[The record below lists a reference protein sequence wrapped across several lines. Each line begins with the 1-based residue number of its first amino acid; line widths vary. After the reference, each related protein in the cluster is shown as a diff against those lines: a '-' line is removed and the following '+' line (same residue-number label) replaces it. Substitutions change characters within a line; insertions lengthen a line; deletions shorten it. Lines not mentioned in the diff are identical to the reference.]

1 MQTLLFNIAELYRV
15 KISLRHN
22 KLIVVLGW
30 ILLINKGYAMNY
42 DLTEMVRMSSLIVI
56 VAPAHPSTYEKHI
69 SFQKEWSQL
78 SDDLKNM
85 TLSNPDIPPYK
96 QLVYRFVIK
105 EVLNG
110 DGKIGDQIDVI
121 SSNDSSIQS
130 AHFNYYA
137 LGMNMSNDSDH
148 YQPKYKVD
156 EDGKQIVFLRPYY
169 DNKDSQ
175 NKDLFNSI
183 ENSKPI
189 KLHQFVAGRGREGL
203 EAKSE
208 IERMLKER
216 KLTDTW
222 GTSENSEALIPHPDL
237 GPVEPFDNPFDDPL
251 KK

>member
-1 MQTLLFNIAELYRV
+1 
-15 KISLRHN
+15 
-22 KLIVVLGW
+22 
-30 ILLINKGYAMNY
+30 MNY
-42 DLTEMVRMSSLIVI
+42 DLTEMVRMSSLIAI

-69 SFQKEWSQL
+69 SFQKEWDQL
-78 SDDLKNM
+78 SDDLKDM

-96 QLVYRFVIK
+96 QLVYRFVII

-110 DGKIGDQIDVI
+110 DRKVGDQIDVI
-121 SSNDSSIQS
+121 SSNDSSRQH

-137 LGMNMSNDSDH
+137 LGMNMSNDYDH

-175 NKDLFNSI
+175 NKDLVNSI
-183 ENSKPI
+183 ENSQPVKF
-189 KLHQFVAGRGREGL
+189 HQFVADRGREGL
-203 EAKSE
+203 KAKPE

-216 KLTDTW
+216 KSSDLW
-222 GTSENSEALIPHPDL
+222 EISENSELLIPGPGS
-237 GPVEPFDNPFDDPL
+237 GPVTPSNNPFDDPF